1 MSSMKS
7 LQYTVR
13 TVTPVIMSQT
23 GSDQNLV
30 ASLDHI
36 RGRAILGSLA
46 SRYIQE
52 NGFTIALGQAHKDPV
67 FRRLFLSN
75 SVHFADLIPAR
86 EDATAHSY
94 TVFAPAPLS
103 LQSEKHSTKLFNLL
117 QKDTTVPTK
126 PVHGYVAL
134 SGQTARVLSIPK
146 QIQFHNARATTSES
160 RPLARRQGHTTE
172 GGIFNYEAIAPG
184 ELFWGEIWGS
194 QGDLETLKSLMEA
207 DPQLT
212 LGRSRTAQYGAVD
225 ISTIGIEDVDHA
237 TLVRRYSR
245 VPDTALGPNEA
256 VLVFVSPSILVGRL
270 GRSAVSADAVR
281 ETISQL
287 LGGDKT
293 QPVAIH
299 ASHAFLREDA
309 AESFVGTWQMKTPRM
324 PALAAGSIVRLQ
336 ADAPWTDGQRAM
348 LRGLESTGIGTRTSE
363 GYGQVLVLM
372 DDDVTPGI
380 SALDGYTAKP
390 TTPDRPAVP
399 PPATLTHIA
408 QSIWK
413 SRMAARVE
421 QAAVE
426 DAGLWAGR
434 VSPSLLGKLKGIILH
449 RASMDEVRACL
460 VEDGPTTS
468 ASGRSDTTGVLRPTA
483 TSQLRHCYKDGHSLY
498 EALLGKS
505 TETPDIDVLASVY
518 GSTEVANLLDLLG
531 KCGVPDTG
539 DKDWWLRAYWAQ
551 LLKALRKRNKQEDN

>member
-46 SRYIQE
+46 SRYIQA
-52 NGFTIALGQAHKDPV
+52 NGSMIAHGQAHKDPV

-75 SVHFADLIPAR
+75 SVRFADLIPAR

-117 QKDTTVPTK
+117 EEGTTVPTK
-126 PVHGYVAL
+126 PVRQYVAI
-134 SGQTARVLSIPK
+134 SGKTARTLSISK
-146 QIQFHNARATTSES
+146 QIQFHNARAVMSES

-184 ELFWGEIWGS
+184 ELFLGEIWGS
-194 QGDLETLKSLMEA
+194 QGDLETLKSLIEA

-212 LGRSRTAQYGAVD
+212 LGRSRTAQYGVVD
-225 ISTIGIEDVDHA
+225 ISTIGIEDVDHTA
-237 TLVRRYSR
+237 LMYRYSR
-245 VPDTALGPNEA
+245 VPTTALDSNEA
-256 VLVFVSPSILVGRL
+256 IIAFVSPSILVSRL
-270 GRSAVSADAVR
+270 GRSAITADAVC

-287 LGGDKT
+287 LGGDT
-293 QPVAIH
+293 AQPVAIH
-299 ASHAFLREDA
+299 ALHAFLREDA

-336 ADAPWTDGQRAM
+336 ADAPWTDGQRAL
-348 LRGLESTGIGTRTSE
+348 LRGLESTGIGTRTNE
-363 GYGQVLVLM
+363 GYGQVQVLLN
-372 DDDVTPGI
+372 DDVTPAI
-380 SALDGYTAKP
+380 SVLDGYKAERTAP
-390 TTPDRPAVP
+390 IRPEGP

-426 DAGLWAGR
+426 DAGQWMGR
-434 VSPSLLGKLKGIILH
+434 VSPSLLGKLESIILH
-449 RASMDEVRACL
+449 RESMDEVRACL

-468 ASGRSDTTGVLRPTA
+468 ASGRSDTTGVLRPMA
-483 TSQLRHCYKDGHSLY
+483 TGQLRHCYKDGHSLY

-505 TETPDIDVLASVY
+505 AETPDIDVLASVY